1 MAIYKP
7 FRQVQNIKR
16 KDYNTDLVDYV
27 WLTNYF
33 TPEEVQKIR
42 AIWDDAKAIASKVNK
57 SGSEIDREDLRR
69 SQIMFIDGAEHEWI
83 YTKLAAACLQIN
95 TNRFKFDLT
104 GFQTALQLANYG
116 PDDFFEWHMDYGA
129 GDISNR
135 KLSITV
141 QLSDESEY
149 EGGDLQFMIN
159 HNSVSAPKTLGTA
172 IVFPSYAQH
181 RVLPVTKGNRLS
193 IVGWIGGPPYR

>member
-42 AIWDDAKAIASKVNK
+42 AIWDDAKAIESKVNK

-69 SQIMFIDGAEHEWI
+69 SRIMFIDGPEHEWI
-83 YTKLAAACLQIN
+83 YSKLATACIQIN
-95 TNRFKFDLT
+95 TNRFKFDVT
-104 GFQTALQLANYG
+104 GFQTALQLASYG

-141 QLSDESEY
+141 QLSDENEY

-159 HNSVSAPKTLGTA
+159 HNAVSAPKTQGTA
-172 IVFPSYAQH
+172 VIFPSYAQH